1 MKNFIFFIYA
11 VFFIL
16 ELQAQNSAYIFKNES
31 IKYWYYRDRLKY
43 FVYPGTE
50 EGNSVIMTKRNDWGQ
65 ESGDPEWDW
74 VDQYNG
80 VAWGQTHKI
89 NGYYIGMLATEY
101 KLLKDNE
108 QILKI
113 K

>member
-1 MKNFIFFIYA
+1 M
-11 VFFIL
+11 
-16 ELQAQNSAYIFKNES
+16 ELHAQNSAYIFNNES

-43 FVYPGTE
+43 FVYPGNN
-50 EGNSVIMTKRNDWGQ
+50 EGNSVLMTKRNSWGQ
-65 ESGDPEWDW
+65 EMGNNDDYI
-74 VDQYNG
+74 DQYNG
-80 VAWGQTHKI
+80 VSWGQTHKI